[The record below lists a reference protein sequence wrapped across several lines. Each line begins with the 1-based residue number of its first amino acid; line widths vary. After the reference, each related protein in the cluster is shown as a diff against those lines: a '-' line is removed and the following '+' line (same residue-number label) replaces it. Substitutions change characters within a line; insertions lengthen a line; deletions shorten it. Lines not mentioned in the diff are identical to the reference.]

1 MTFLHSLPS
10 EGSEI
15 TAHGQ
20 LLHRNAQMAL
30 AEVYVRDAHDRLA
43 AHGTSRCSVFPPIDQ
58 SVQLVPP
65 DDAAAAIEPG
75 TPDPYVREPPAVDHN
90 PPRRARDGLGLL
102 RGQLRGEMCRPPI
115 DQLTGIRLVGAEH
128 GRVVFTLPANP
139 LAAQRVGQRIRRD
152 SHVTGKVGRGSGSA
166 VDCYPWNQLYRTGRQ
181 DQLPARGSRRWS
193 RTARQRHGAAP
204 RQAAGDR
211 HGRGDARR

>member
-43 AHGTSRCSVFPPIDQ
+43 AHGTSRCSVFLPIDQ

-139 LAAQRVGQRIRRD
+139 LAAQ
-152 SHVTGKVGRGSGSA
+152 
-166 VDCYPWNQLYRTGRQ
+166 
-181 DQLPARGSRRWS
+181 
-193 RTARQRHGAAP
+193 
-204 RQAAGDR
+204 
-211 HGRGDARR
+211 